1 MTSRFPKNTMASRLS
16 FVQQT
21 RQIPGQSS
29 QPRAESANINRRS
42 TVVQQHLHPQTNVRG
57 DSVRQSAWLHN
68 ARGKER
74 QDTQNSTVSMQTDIV
89 EFLRSKGKVLKSGQW
104 STMNDYVECFLFFHE
119 IGGLKLIAKNHLAT
133 IQGFNINQPL
143 GSNQQNKQSITTVR
157 SNVVQLMGAVWYILT
172 NPPYDNISAQLR
184 SFLHSFNVNKV
195 ANPFEKQ
202 TDILKGINS
211 DLAAVQ
217 ATLDSGSRKALA
229 PKLIASLTKDSW
241 KMLLLIQYLEFIK
254 KSYHKFVSERI
265 QIRKTIES
273 DKDNNATVV
282 WAEIIADLTPE
293 QRKALQDVEG
303 LYPINDGLSSNMNN
317 DGQNK
322 VEEKTIVLGAND
334 DGTFDDDMVK
344 SMIDYAFQIFPDKN
358 LVVTPPYSGMIL
370 SLYTR
375 TSPCETNET
384 LEAFQQ
390 KVNDCRVAYMDRLD
404 AISHEN
410 SQLKSQLRGSLEV
423 LCGNM
428 AELLVFISDNSALDQ
443 HINTQVFNFLKKA
456 KLVATDEIVRVE
468 KMDPL
473 QRDAALIDMFKGLKI
488 TDQYMELALQSIT
501 ARSQDFYTMYNACT
515 DSIDSF
521 LALLIQ
527 RVEALEGALNLLS
540 NQSKKEILSQKVAS
554 LLRQKADAQEKI
566 DGISDQLS
574 KLQEKRLMNATDYV
588 SYHIYSLHVG
598 QLETIDQGNKKKATQ
613 IMELQEKILT
623 SKSLLSQSANGLVIE
638 LSALQDKVAES
649 PTLTKF
655 METTGTYSAEKIQNF
670 ASAFMN
676 FSDSSSADITIPLDK
691 SGTINAIEQMC
702 STMSVNQMGEPRKF
716 ADLCAGLR
724 MTCDKLIHLLNIGQ
738 GEIARKQQEIERE
751 HYAVHAEIDRLD
763 AENKRWKDQCSIVAM
778 RYSNFKVTRD
788 YEQNVKNE
796 RVMAVLE
803 QIHDLSK
810 KKVDLGLQIKNLDQE
825 LAELAKKR
833 EAITKDL
840 INTQIECNENV
851 RKTVL
856 SCNNVLAMVE
866 SFRMRTADTLSNVAA
881 SLQQT
886 GERVD
891 EAEYRIKEILDLVKE
906 MSGMAAAMTE
916 KHRK

>member
-1 MTSRFPKNTMASRLS
+1 MASRLS

-57 DSVRQSAWLHN
+57 ESVRQSAWLHN

-74 QDTQNSTVSMQTDIV
+74 QDSQNSTMSMQTDIV

-119 IGGLKLIAKNHLAT
+119 IGGLKLIAKNHLTT
-133 IQGFNINQPL
+133 IQGFNVNQPL
-143 GSNQQNKQSITTVR
+143 GSNQQNKQSVATIR
-157 SNVVQLMGAVWYILT
+157 SNVVQLIGAIWYILA
-172 NPPYDNISAQLR
+172 NPPYDNMSAQLR

-195 ANPFEKQ
+195 ANPFERQ

-211 DLAAVQ
+211 DLAAIQ
-217 ATLDSGSRKALA
+217 TALDSGSRKALA
-229 PKLIASLTKDSW
+229 PKLIASLTRDSW
-241 KMLLLIQYLEFIK
+241 RMLLLIQYLEFIK
-254 KSYHKFVSERI
+254 KSYHKFVSEHI
-265 QIRKTIES
+265 QIRKTIEF
-273 DKDNNATVV
+273 DKNNNATVV
-282 WAEIIADLTPE
+282 LAEIIADLTPE

-303 LYPINDGLSSNMNN
+303 LYPINDEFSSNMDR
-317 DGQNK
+317 DGK
-322 VEEKTIVLGAND
+322 DRGEEKTIILGAND
-334 DGTFDDDMVK
+334 DGTFDDDTVK
-344 SMIDYAFQIFPDKN
+344 NMIDHAFQMFPDKN

-410 SQLKSQLRGSLEV
+410 AQLKSQLRGSLEV
-423 LCGNM
+423 LCSNM
-428 AELLVFISDNSALDQ
+428 AELLMFISHNNISDQ
-443 HINTQVFNFLKKA
+443 HINTQMFNFLKKA
-456 KLVATDEIVRVE
+456 KLIATDEIIRIE
-468 KMDPL
+468 KIDPS
-473 QRDAALIDMFKGLKI
+473 QRDAALIGMFKELKV
-488 TDQYMELALQSIT
+488 TDQYMDLVIQSII

-515 DSIDSF
+515 DSIDAF
-521 LALLIQ
+521 FTLLTQ
-527 RVEALEGALNLLS
+527 RVEALEGALNLLN
-540 NQSKKEILSQKVAS
+540 NQNKKEILSQKVAN
-554 LLRQKADAQEKI
+554 LLRQKAEVQEKI

-574 KLQEKRLMNATDYV
+574 QIQEKKLLNATDYV

-598 QLETIDQGNKKKATQ
+598 QLETIDQGNKKKSAQ
-613 IMELQEKILT
+613 IIELQEKILV
-623 SKSLLSQSANGLVIE
+623 SKSLLSQSANGLIME

-649 PTLTKF
+649 PTLAKF
-655 METTGTYSAEKIQNF
+655 METSGVYSAEKIQNF
-670 ASAFMN
+670 VSAFMN

-702 STMSVNQMGEPRKF
+702 STMSVNQTGEPRKF
-716 ADLCAGLR
+716 ADICAGLR
-724 MTCDKLIHLLNIGQ
+724 MTCDKLTHLLNIGQ
-738 GEIARKQQEIERE
+738 GEIARKQQEMERE
-751 HYAVHAEIDRLD
+751 HYTVHAEIDRLD
-763 AENKRWKDQCSIVAM
+763 TENKRWKDQCSIVAM
-778 RYSNFKVTRD
+778 RYSNFKVARD
-788 YEQNVKNE
+788 YEQDVKNE
-796 RVMAVLE
+796 RAMAVLE

-810 KKVDLGLQIKNLDQE
+810 KKVDLGLKITNLDHE
-825 LAELAKKR
+825 LAELTKKR
-833 EAITKDL
+833 EAVTQDL
-840 INTQIECNENV
+840 INTQAECNEKV
-851 RKTVL
+851 RRTVL

-866 SFRMRTADTLSNVAA
+866 SFRIRTTDALSNVAA

-891 EAEYRIKEILDLVKE
+891 EAEYRIREILDLVKK